1 MQAVILG
8 HITGVTKKN
17 TIMLKLI
24 GKLLPLLVHEVI
36 DLIKS
41 NREKKRIVKQ
51 IQKDNE
57 TNIS

>member
-1 MQAVILG
+1 
-8 HITGVTKKN
+8 
-17 TIMLKLI
+17 MLKLI